1 MRFGTFGVL
10 IIGILSPAIIHCGA
24 QETETNG
31 GSPRRSIQWQDA
43 GSTGKISSVAEV
55 TVPESCRFTG
65 RSGVPAFLEASHN
78 LPDESVAAVLFCRP
92 PDSTAAWFVMF
103 KYDASG
109 LVRDNDKNALDAD
122 KLLASMKDATDRANE
137 ERDRRGWDKMFI
149 SGWVTPPFYDETTHN
164 LTWAL
169 EGVTSQGE
177 SSINREVRLLGRGG
191 VLSAELVAEPNHLAA
206 IVPQF
211 DGVIGTTRFVSGQK
225 YSEWR
230 EGDKVA
236 AFGLVALIAGGA
248 GLAAGKLGL
257 FGKLWKLVAAMVL
270 ALWKLAAA
278 VVLGIVAWVKSL
290 FKKKKPA
297 TAG

>member
-10 IIGILSPAIIHCGA
+10 IIGILSPAIIPCGA
-24 QETETNG
+24 QESETNG
-31 GSPRRSIQWQDA
+31 GSPRRIQWQDA
-43 GSTGKISSVAEV
+43 GSTGRISSVAEV
-55 TVPESCRFTG
+55 TVPESCKFTG
-65 RSGVPAFLEASHN
+65 RSGVPAFLEATQN

-92 PDSTAAWFVMF
+92 ADSTSAWFVMF
-103 KYDASG
+103 KFDPSG
-109 LVRDNDKNALDAD
+109 LVRDDDKNALDAD
-122 KLLASMKDATDRANE
+122 KLLASMKEATDQANE

-149 SGWVTPPFYDETTHN
+149 TGWVTPPFYDSSTHN

-177 SSINREVRLLGRGG
+177 SSVNREVRLLGRRG
-191 VLSAELVAEPNHLAA
+191 VLSAELVAEANHLATV
-206 IVPQF
+206 VPQF
-211 DGVIGTTRFVSGQK
+211 DGVIGATRFVSGQK

-248 GLAAGKLGL
+248 GVAAGKLGL
-257 FGKLWKLVAAMVL
+257 FGKLWKLVAAMVV

-278 VVLGIVAWVKSL
+278 VVVGIIAWVKSL

-297 TAG
+297 TVG